1 MKLITHHFMKHF
13 FLSSLFI
20 VLLLS
25 SCRQGKTEAP
35 QPTQPTEA
43 PEQAQPTE
51 TTEQAQPTGITA
63 EMAYEGVNNYCHQEY
78 DWSVA
83 KDNPSI
89 MSVTMGEET
98 DSTYQVVFR
107 SYTGALVYFY
117 VDKASGTTKM
127 VEHVPALNIENEAG
141 TIELVDYLRK

>member
-1 MKLITHHFMKHF
+1 MKHF
-13 FLSSLFI
+13 FLSSLFV

-35 QPTQPTEA
+35 QQTQPTETT
-43 PEQAQPTE
+43 EQAQPTE

-63 EMAYEGVNNYCHQEY
+63 DMAYEGVNNYCHSEY

-83 KDNPSI
+83 ADNPSI

-98 DSTYQVVFR
+98 EAEYQVIFR
-107 SYTGALVYFY
+107 SYTGSFVVFF
-117 VDKASGTTKM
+117 VKKATGRTRI
-127 VEHVPALNIENEAG
+127 VETVPALDVDSVVG
-141 TIELVDYLRK
+141 TINVLDYIDKAN